1 MDSSKASE
9 QLISLDVQ
17 NSTTNYKSTYSI
29 EIVPICKDDLI
40 CLPRKIA
47 ASLSNIGQLVLC
59 HRVGNSVHLLDPTTL
74 NTAEIPANVYWRA
87 PFPALAAASHAS
99 TEFIVLDIEPAHQ
112 PPKTAHRG
120 RYMLADAQVA
130 PASGSLDPD
139 AIYTVRTHLGS
150 VLKPGDTCL
159 GFHLTSAN
167 FNNPEWDELTGSGG
181 ARAERVPEVILVRK
195 TYPERQRKRKARNW
209 KLKSIVKTAGGEDM
223 TEVEHAGLGRAKADP
238 NARTSGRGMAPG
250 GAAEQ
255 ARAEAQYE
263 MFLRDLEEDEDMRAG
278 VTLYKSGGAG
288 AAKARD
294 PDAMDVESDAGATTD
309 ADDDDD
315 LPRISVDELVDEM
328 AETTLDDVEED

>member
-40 CLPRKIA
+40 CLPRKMA

-59 HRVGNSVHLLDPTTL
+59 HRVGNAVHLLDPQTL
-74 NTAEIPANVYWRA
+74 ATAEIPASIYWRS
-87 PFPALAAASHAS
+87 PFPALATASHAS
-99 TEFIVLDIEPAHQ
+99 TEFIVLDIEPAHH
-112 PPKTAHRG
+112 PPKTTHRG

-159 GFHLTSAN
+159 GFHLGSAN
-167 FNNPEWDELTGSGG
+167 FNNAEWDELVGSGG
-181 ARAERVPEVILVRK
+181 ARAERVPEVVLVRK
-195 TYPERQRKRKARNW
+195 TYPERQRKRKPRNW
-209 KLKSIVKTAGGEDM
+209 RLKSIVKTAGGEDV
-223 TEVEHAGLGRAKADP
+223 TDAEHAGLGRAKADP

-263 MFLRDLEEDEDMRAG
+263 MFLRDLEEDEEMRAG
-278 VTLYKSGGAG
+278 VTLYKAPG
-288 AAKARD
+288 KARD

-309 ADDDDD
+309 ADDDEDD
-315 LPRISVDELVDEM
+315 LPRISVDELVDEL
-328 AETTLDDVEED
+328 AETTLGDSHDA